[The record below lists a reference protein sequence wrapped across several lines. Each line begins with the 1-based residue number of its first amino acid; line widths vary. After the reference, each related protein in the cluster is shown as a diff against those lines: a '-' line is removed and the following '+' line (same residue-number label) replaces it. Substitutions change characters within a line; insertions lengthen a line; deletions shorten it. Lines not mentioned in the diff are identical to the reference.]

1 MRKMQFCRIFFDL
14 QKFFIK
20 IFLRISSGSRW
31 VLSAPEEKIQKFVDT
46 TDKKKNIFQKIFEK
60 KFAYPLNNNQKKLG
74 KIE

>member
-14 QKFFIK
+14 QKNFFNF
-20 IFLRISSGSRW
+20 FLRISSGSRW

-46 TDKKKNIFQKIFEK
+46 TDKKKNIFQKNFEK
-60 KFAYPLNNNQKKLG
+60 KFAHPLNNNQKKLG